1 MKKILVLNGPN
12 LNLLGKREPALYG
25 SETLSDIN
33 QKLTKLARDLN
44 LSLNFK
50 QSNHEGVLV
59 DALQSLEEKNY
70 QGAILNAAAFT
81 HTSLAIRDAILA
93 ISKPVIEVHLT
104 NPMARESFRQV
115 SFLSG
120 AVKGS
125 ISGFGSRSYELAV
138 YWFAGD
144 LS

>member
-12 LNLLGKREPALYG
+12 LNLLGKREPGLYG

-33 QKLTKLARDLN
+33 QKLTKLAADLD
-44 LSLNFK
+44 LAIDFK
-50 QSNHEGVLV
+50 QSNHEGFLV
-59 DALQSLEEKNY
+59 EAIQDLEENY
-70 QGAILNAAAFT
+70 HGAVLNAAALT
-81 HTSLAIRDAILA
+81 HTSIALRDAILA

-104 NPMARESFRQV
+104 NPMSRENFRQV
-115 SFLSG
+115 SFLTG
-120 AVKGS
+120 AVRGT
-125 ISGFGSRSYELAV
+125 ISGFGARSYELAL